1 MATIEDFVV
10 SKEINYIYM
19 APRQNRL
26 VLPNSLIT
34 VNLSKCEKI
43 LCFSCK
49 NKKVPYDSFYEDE
62 WFLDSSIS
70 IIKWTTHLF
79 MISES

>member
-43 LCFSCK
+43 LCFLYK
-49 NKKVPYDSFYEDE
+49 GKKAPHGSFYKGE
-62 WFLDSSIS
+62 
-70 IIKWTTHLF
+70 
-79 MISES
+79 